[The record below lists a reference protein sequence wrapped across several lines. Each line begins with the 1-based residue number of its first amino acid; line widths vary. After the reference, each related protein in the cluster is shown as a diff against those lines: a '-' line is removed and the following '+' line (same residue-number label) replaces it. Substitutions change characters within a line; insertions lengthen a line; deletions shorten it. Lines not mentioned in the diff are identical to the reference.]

1 MSHAIDM
8 TKKKK
13 KKKHNKTVP
22 SHLIEWLLS
31 KRQEIASDGED
42 VEKKEPLCIIVKLVQ
57 PLLETLWKFL
67 KKLKIKLPYNSA
79 IPHLGNYLEKMKSV
93 SQKYICT
100 PMFTALF
107 TIAKTWKQPK

>member
-1 MSHAIDM
+1 M
-8 TKKKK
+8 
-13 KKKHNKTVP
+13 
-22 SHLIEWLLS
+22 
-31 KRQEIASDGED
+31 
-42 VEKKEPLCIIVKLVQ
+42 EKKEPLCIIVKLVQ